1 MAALFKPSCVK
12 CSRYLSCKDKL
23 KNTRGHSCV
32 EFKRLR
38 EIHDVSELE
47 HIALVPKGEDE
58 DLVKPLKRA
67 KIIVPA
73 EPEIEVADN
82 FVLQAM
88 ERAYDPNTNLVRDL
102 KIDDGDL
109 PLAQNFYD
117 YCARLAGKN
126 VKMPF
131 SRQLWIGLTL
141 CGEICPDCTNPKAQ
155 EMWNVPVDLDPH
167 DLAASM
173 SLLEYGVCPDCK
185 KTKYDFIKEGTL
197 KDYSELVLVGGQRM
211 GKCCTGDTL
220 ALTTKGL
227 LTFDQLEEL
236 HADSRG
242 TYGFVPYKGP
252 SLVDEHG
259 RPRKPSHFY
268 REQPAPLLTVTL
280 DNGMVET
287 GTPNHPVWTLNGW
300 VALKDLS
307 EGDVVP
313 IKVGQDVWSTSKVR
327 LADYH
332 ARAQAKFDQSIKQ
345 LKSIHAVPYPKGYVD
360 ETVATF
366 LGYFIAEGYSGEGEG
381 LSVTNQDLA
390 VLEACE
396 AALLQLFPEAT
407 VVKKDRSYGSSN
419 RKVVSF
425 FDVLLDDMLT
435 KRSRS
440 ADVYVPSCIL
450 KSPKSVVVAFL
461 RALYEGDGGVNGQR
475 VDYTT
480 LSPHLAQ
487 QIQILLANLGI
498 HTWIFKRKSWA
509 SNGSPTQIS
518 KDYFT
523 VAIAGE
529 EDLRRFES
537 RIGFTSSRKQAMLAD
552 ELAQRQA
559 KTKPM
564 PSYNDRLPEHVQ
576 LAWYNVIDEVKD
588 ALSQHTAPD
597 SFGRPR
603 TLTLASVL
611 GSRKGRR
618 RQGVGLTRNSVA
630 RTYLSLKSSPHYKLL
645 TADQKSRLSSL
656 ASLASNY
663 DLGWTTVKSVTRATS
678 QPTYDVSIPK
688 GHRFMANGILN
699 HNSTFT
705 ASLVAYCTHRL
716 FKAPKLSTIS
726 RGIQDFTPLTA
737 SFVALTATKAQK
749 LLWNPVRDLIG
760 ASEWFTDYFKM
771 LDHFGKKY
779 GKEFYQFNST
789 GTYLRAFHKNLDMYP
804 EGPSKRTLR
813 GPTRWLCLAKGTLVN
828 TDKGLVPIEDTKP
841 GVHRANVGN
850 VWSDVLK
857 TASTGF
863 KKCVT
868 ACTASG
874 LELTLTPDHRVLT
887 YDIDTSDLVWSKIK
901 DVPLG
906 GYLVRSVPDADCIED
921 SAEPFQFASTIQ
933 PHKDWGHDSKFNW
946 LEEKY
951 HSQSKFTLAEF
962 AEAFGP
968 NAFRGKFKQ
977 LRLCGAL
984 LRHPKQGDDVPHLME
999 VQSLDKLH
1007 AFKRKYQAS
1016 PLTSIRLNY
1025 TLPNE
1030 LTRELARVIGY
1041 LIADGNYALWGSTE
1055 VTFGTKSKARL
1066 TDYYNCLTALVGHKV
1081 VHKRHN
1087 SVIFSFDTIKEFFI
1101 SIGIEPTNSRNKKL
1115 PDPILTAPSDLLIE
1129 CLSTM
1134 VSCDGGIQSSVTGQP
1149 NVGLSTTSKTLAN
1162 QVQLCFARLGF
1173 VSRIRK
1179 ATKILAADRITYL
1192 RGHKTARARVF
1203 KKKGTA
1209 VTTYRVVLDPL
1220 DSARFMEVYTGKAKR
1235 NHSVSVKA
1243 VKRTLRVTARTSVSR
1258 HLPGQ
1263 YPIVNASWSS
1273 SVALTE
1279 SSLNNLRVVVPS
1291 KVEHNLVDRG
1301 IVLDRLV
1308 SIEDAGAH
1316 EVYDIEIDNSLH
1328 AFTAQGIVVHN
1339 CATDE
1344 LGHFPYSTTAGDE
1357 DEEEDERERAN
1368 GDEVHQVLT
1377 NSLATVRTEVGSMY
1391 ARGIFTVPQGFNLSI
1406 SSPASFKDKIMR
1418 LYRETQDSDLA
1429 LGVKAATWEIS
1440 PLYSRDHPIIQDMYR
1455 RNPRKAERDFGA
1467 NPPSLDS
1474 SIFNK
1479 ELVLPLFQEDRVLSI
1494 VYVDHHEKTRAKAVV
1509 VKEQATLH
1517 PAILA
1522 LDAGLTN
1529 NAFALSLTYKDQ
1541 TTGLVTG
1548 RSSLEIVPQPGKKID
1563 FPYVYENVIKVIIA
1577 TQNVKWVF
1585 ADRWNSIHILQQ
1597 IETDF
1602 PGVKATQYSLKAKD
1616 FANFIE
1622 VVGDRKISL
1631 GALEIEV
1638 DRIEAVID
1646 YKKEL
1651 KNYPNAHLFL
1661 QFLTVQLQ
1669 GGMLYKGG
1677 SNTDDLMRA
1686 LVLGVSRQYDA
1697 KVSEHM
1703 AKFKVQ
1709 DREGVSTNAVVLVS
1723 GRSGLGYFNR

>member
-12 CSRYLSCKDKL
+12 CSRYLSCKDPK

-47 HIALVPKGEDE
+47 HAAIVPRGEDE
-58 DLVKPLKRA
+58 DLVKPAKRT
-67 KIIVPA
+67 KIKKA
-73 EPEIEVADN
+73 ESAIILPHDQEIEVADN

-131 SRQLWIGLTL
+131 SRQLWIGLML
-141 CGEICPDCTNPKAQ
+141 CGEMCPDCTNPKAQ

-173 SLLEYGVCPDCK
+173 SLLEYGVCPDCR

-197 KDYSELVLVGGQRM
+197 KDYVELVLVGGQRM

-220 ALTTKGL
+220 ALTSKGL
-227 LTFDQLEEL
+227 LTFDQLESL

-242 TYGFVPYKGP
+242 TYGFVPYLGP
-252 SLVDEHG
+252 ALVDEYG
-259 RPRKPSHFY
+259 RKRKPSHFY
-268 REQPAPLLTVTL
+268 REAPMHLLTVTL
-280 DNGMVET
+280 ANGMTET
-287 GTPNHPVWTLNGW
+287 GTPEHPIWTLNGW
-300 VALKDLS
+300 VKLKDLS

-313 IKVGQDVWSTSKVR
+313 IKVGQDVWSKSKVK
-327 LADYH
+327 LSDYH
-332 ARAQAKFDQSIKQ
+332 KQAKAYFDKAVKQ
-345 LKSIHAVPYPKGYVD
+345 HKKVHDVPYPTGYLD
-360 ETVATF
+360 ELTATF
-366 LGYFIAEGYSGEGEG
+366 LGYYVSEGYSYNGKG
-381 LSVTNQDLA
+381 LSVSNQDA
-390 VLEACE
+390 DVLDICQK
-396 AALLQLFPEAT
+396 ALLNLFPDAT
-407 VVKKDRSYGSSN
+407 LRRRHNRCGSSN
-419 RKVVSF
+419 RKVVTF
-425 FDVLLDDMLT
+425 FDALLDGMLT
-435 KRSRS
+435 TNARS

-450 KSPKSVVVAFL
+450 QSPKSVVVAFL
-461 RALYEGDGGVNGQR
+461 RALYEGDGGVNCQR

-480 LSPHLAQ
+480 LSTRLASQ
-487 QIQILLANLGI
+487 VQVLLSNLGI
-498 HTWIFKRKSWA
+498 HSWIFTRKTWA
-509 SNGSPTQIS
+509 TNGSPDQVS
-518 KDYFT
+518 KTSYT

-529 EDLRRFES
+529 EDLRRFED
-537 RIGFTSSRKQAMLAD
+537 RIGFASARKQEALAY
-552 ELAQRQA
+552 ELAQRVSKQ
-559 KTKPM
+559 KPM
-564 PSYNDRLPEHVQ
+564 PSYNDKLPAHVRA
-576 LAWYNVIDEVKD
+576 AWKSLMQDIGQT
-588 ALSQHTAPD
+588 LGQFTIPD
-597 SFGRPR
+597 TYGRPR
-603 TLTLASVL
+603 TLTLTAL
-611 GSRKGRR
+611 TGSRKRTKR
-618 RQGVGLTRNSVA
+618 LDVCLTRNTVDTVYTA
-630 RTYLSLKSSPHYKLL
+630 ITDSPHYRLL
-645 TADQKSRLSSL
+645 TAEQRSKLSSL
-656 ASLASNY
+656 QSLAANY
-663 DLGWTTVKSVTRATS
+663 DLSWTTVASVKRTKA
-678 QPTYDVSIPK
+678 QPTYDVSIPE
-688 GHRFMANGILN
+688 GHRFMANGMLN

-813 GPTRWLCLAKGTLVN
+813 GPTRWLA
-828 TDKGLVPIEDTKP
+828 
-841 GVHRANVGN
+841 
-850 VWSDVLK
+850 
-857 TASTGF
+857 
-863 KKCVT
+863 
-868 ACTASG
+868 
-874 LELTLTPDHRVLT
+874 
-887 YDIDTSDLVWSKIK
+887 
-901 DVPLG
+901 
-906 GYLVRSVPDADCIED
+906 
-921 SAEPFQFASTIQ
+921 
-933 PHKDWGHDSKFNW
+933 
-946 LEEKY
+946 
-951 HSQSKFTLAEF
+951 
-962 AEAFGP
+962 
-968 NAFRGKFKQ
+968 
-977 LRLCGAL
+977 
-984 LRHPKQGDDVPHLME
+984 
-999 VQSLDKLH
+999 
-1007 AFKRKYQAS
+1007 
-1016 PLTSIRLNY
+1016 
-1025 TLPNE
+1025 
-1030 LTRELARVIGY
+1030 
-1041 LIADGNYALWGSTE
+1041 
-1055 VTFGTKSKARL
+1055 
-1066 TDYYNCLTALVGHKV
+1066 
-1081 VHKRHN
+1081 
-1087 SVIFSFDTIKEFFI
+1087 
-1101 SIGIEPTNSRNKKL
+1101 
-1115 PDPILTAPSDLLIE
+1115 
-1129 CLSTM
+1129 
-1134 VSCDGGIQSSVTGQP
+1134 
-1149 NVGLSTTSKTLAN
+1149 
-1162 QVQLCFARLGF
+1162 
-1173 VSRIRK
+1173 
-1179 ATKILAADRITYL
+1179 
-1192 RGHKTARARVF
+1192 
-1203 KKKGTA
+1203 
-1209 VTTYRVVLDPL
+1209 
-1220 DSARFMEVYTGKAKR
+1220 
-1235 NHSVSVKA
+1235 
-1243 VKRTLRVTARTSVSR
+1243 
-1258 HLPGQ
+1258 
-1263 YPIVNASWSS
+1263 
-1273 SVALTE
+1273 
-1279 SSLNNLRVVVPS
+1279 
-1291 KVEHNLVDRG
+1291 
-1301 IVLDRLV
+1301 
-1308 SIEDAGAH
+1308 
-1316 EVYDIEIDNSLH
+1316 
-1328 AFTAQGIVVHN
+1328 
-1339 CATDE
+1339 ATDE
-1344 LGHFPYSTTAGDE
+1344 LGHFPYSNTAGDE

-1391 ARGIFTVPQGFNLSI
+1391 ARGIFTVPQGLNLSI

-1418 LYRETQDSDLA
+1418 LYRETQDSDIA

-1440 PLYSRDHPIIQDMYR
+1440 PLYTRDHPIIQDMYK

-1517 PAILA
+1517 PSILA

-1548 RSSLEIVPQPGKKID
+1548 RATLEIVPQPGKKID
-1563 FPYVYENVIKVIIA
+1563 FPYVYENVIKVVIA

-1631 GALEIEV
+1631 GALELEV

-1651 KNYPNAHLFL
+1651 KNYPNSHLFL

-1709 DREGVSTNAVVLVS
+1709 DRAGVSTNSVVLVS